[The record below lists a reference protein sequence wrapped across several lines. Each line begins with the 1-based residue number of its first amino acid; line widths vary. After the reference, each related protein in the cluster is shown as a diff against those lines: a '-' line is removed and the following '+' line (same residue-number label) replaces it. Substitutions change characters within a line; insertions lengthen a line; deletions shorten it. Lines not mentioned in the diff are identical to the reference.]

1 MVYSLFKTLSCR
13 RNFCLSGHIMF
24 VFLFFKDCSY
34 PVHNFN
40 IFLTYFFKF
49 FLLVRVTFAWYYDF
63 FFKAVTQLIYDACL
77 VPHTLKGIHKR
88 ISENQTEAAM
98 YQNIIRVLSSQH
110 CILCFMPEVQSVKQ
124 LAARMC
130 ALTHTFKCLTQFI
143 RAFIQLIKQVLCFLR

>member
-1 MVYSLFKTLSCR
+1 
-13 RNFCLSGHIMF
+13 MF
-24 VFLFFKDCSY
+24 FLFVCSY

-40 IFLTYFFKF
+40 IFLTYFFKV
-49 FLLVRVTFAWYYDF
+49 LFAGMCYFCMVLWLFF

-77 VPHTLKGIHKR
+77 VLHNLKGIHKL

-110 CILCFMPEVQSVKQ
+110 CILCIMPEVQSVKQ

-130 ALTHTFKCLTQFI
+130 ALTHTFKCLTQFF
-143 RAFIQLIKQVLCFLR
+143 RAFIQLITQVLCFLRWGCF